1 MFNPALM
8 EKVVSGQQEDRL
20 REAEL
25 ARLGHSGKNELISSF
40 LQLKPSSSG
49 SSFANSRPIG
59 WVSLFSLF
67 GC

>member
-25 ARLGHSGKNELISSF
+25 ARLGHNGRTSPLLRARLLNRIAILLAQFI
-40 LQLKPSSSG
+40 
-49 SSFANSRPIG
+49 
-59 WVSLFSLF
+59 
-67 GC
+67 